1 MFELEISNQSHS
13 ILLLRNELNNKD
25 IEIVELK
32 GQLQDLRIK
41 MERLVKEKEKQIRDK
56 NIANSRYNI
65 FIYSTHII
73 ISAQLKRGVG
83 DENANSKCPTKGPW
97 CSHCTH
103 PPPPPSLPF

>member
-41 MERLVKEKEKQIRDK
+41 LERQLKEREKQIRDK
-56 NIANSRYNI
+56 SMANSRYVHHLCFLLI
-65 FIYSTHII
+65 F
-73 ISAQLKRGVG
+73 
-83 DENANSKCPTKGPW
+83 
-97 CSHCTH
+97 
-103 PPPPPSLPF
+103 